1 MLDFFSAPPNLPTS
15 SDALALLG
23 DDLDYDFAGRIAG
36 PYAFWLDWKVPALG
50 VLFYLVA
57 SEPLFDAVRG
67 VTGGVHKGV
76 VFFHNVALAGY
87 SGWSAFY
94 TWRILFAAVARSG
107 FRGMHCDRDVW
118 RGADGFGTFAVIFYV
133 SKYYEFV
140 DSWILVLKN
149 SDGKHAPSFLQK
161 YHHAG
166 IVVCMYA
173 AVVSEANWMLIAV
186 TFNCTIHFFMY
197 SSRGRAGDAFDA
209 GERRGRF
216 RLRGTPRRLRYYA
229 AATLGYKSPLAKLL
243 TTCQMLQFIIG
254 IVSAGACY
262 FYDPCAGANKPAR
275 LACGLTQVYAAGLI
289 YLFDEM
295 RKRKY
300 GKRA

>member
-1 MLDFFSAPPNLPTS
+1 M
-15 SDALALLG
+15 
-23 DDLDYDFAGRIAG
+23 
-36 PYAFWLDWKVPALG
+36 
-50 VLFYLVA
+50 
-57 SEPLFDAVRG
+57 RG

-76 VFFHNVALAGY
+76 VFAHNVALAAY

-94 TWRILFAAVARSG
+94 TWRILFAAIARSG
-107 FRGMHCDRDVW
+107 FRGMNCDRDVW

-197 SSRGRAGDAFDA
+197 SSRGRAGN
-209 GERRGRF
+209 
-216 RLRGTPRRLRYYA
+216 
-229 AATLGYKSPLAKLL
+229 
-243 TTCQMLQFIIG
+243 
-254 IVSAGACY
+254 VST
-262 FYDPCAGANKPAR
+262 PAR
-275 LACGLTQVYAAGLI
+275 DGDVSVFEQRRAASGTT
-289 YLFDEM
+289 
-295 RKRKY
+295 RR
-300 GKRA
+300 RRSATSRRSRSC

>member
-1 MLDFFSAPPNLPTS
+1 MLDFSAPPNFPTS

-50 VLFYLVA
+50 VLFYLVV

-76 VFFHNVALAGY
+76 VFAHNVALAAY

-94 TWRILFAAVARSG
+94 TWRILFAAIARSG

-197 SSRGRAGDAFDA
+197 S
-209 GERRGRF
+209 
-216 RLRGTPRRLRYYA
+216 YYA

-262 FYDPCAGANKPAR
+262 FYDPCAGANKPAQ

-289 YLFDEM
+289 YLFNEM

>member
-1 MLDFFSAPPNLPTS
+1 MLDFFSAPPNFPTS

-50 VLFYLVA
+50 VLFYLVV

-76 VFFHNVALAGY
+76 VFAHNVALAAY

-94 TWRILFAAVARSG
+94 TWRILFAAIARSG

-197 SSRGRAGDAFDA
+197 S
-209 GERRGRF
+209 
-216 RLRGTPRRLRYYA
+216 YYA

-262 FYDPCAGANKPAR
+262 FYDPCAGANKPAQ

-289 YLFDEM
+289 YLFNEM

>member
-1 MLDFFSAPPNLPTS
+1 MGSTTS
-15 SDALALLG
+15 SRESAGTGRRRGETAGNGGGGGGAVLAFLDALDSG
-23 DDLDYDFAGRIAG
+23 SG
-36 PYAFWLDWKVPALG
+36 
-50 VLFYLVA
+50 A
-57 SEPLFDAVRG
+57 SRCAR
-67 VTGGVHKGV
+67 
-76 VFFHNVALAGY
+76 A
-87 SGWSAFY
+87 SASASN
-94 TWRILFAAVARSG
+94 AAIARSG

-197 SSRGRAGDAFDA
+197 SSRGRAGN
-209 GERRGRF
+209 
-216 RLRGTPRRLRYYA
+216 
-229 AATLGYKSPLAKLL
+229 
-243 TTCQMLQFIIG
+243 
-254 IVSAGACY
+254 VST
-262 FYDPCAGANKPAR
+262 PAR
-275 LACGLTQVYAAGLI
+275 DGDVSVFEQRRAASGTT
-289 YLFDEM
+289 
-295 RKRKY
+295 RR
-300 GKRA
+300 RRSATSRRSRSC

>member
-1 MLDFFSAPPNLPTS
+1 MLDFFSAPPNFPTS

-50 VLFYLVA
+50 VLFYLVV

-76 VFFHNVALAGY
+76 VFFHNVALAAY

-94 TWRILFAAVARSG
+94 TWRILFAAIARSG

-197 SSRGRAGDAFDA
+197 S
-209 GERRGRF
+209 
-216 RLRGTPRRLRYYA
+216 YYA

-262 FYDPCAGANKPAR
+262 FYDPCAGANKPAQ

-289 YLFDEM
+289 YLFNEM